1 MGACTPRT
9 KRKKKKKRRI
19 VLLFKKLEFRERRRE
34 DLLLEVVVV
43 VVVIFHASY
52 TLSSFSS
59 TFNADSSLLFASR
72 KYSNQSK
79 DKKEQTK
86 EGNKNNKNFSL
97 KKRSSL
103 LQRAQHTHTRIL
115 KKTTTRKTI
124 YAFVERYN
132 KIIIIRMSG
141 IGMMDPAFFVGR
153 NELVLWVNTLLRM
166 KIQKVEQCA
175 SGAIYCQIMDAAHP
189 NIVPMHKVSFQARA
203 EHEYVQNYKVL
214 QTVFDKLKI
223 AKNIEVEKLC
233 KARPLDN
240 LEFLQWMKRYFDV
253 TVGEATDGYDP
264 VQRRM
269 ASKGGGGGGQNMN
282 SISSTS
288 SGSIAAGSKKHQTT
302 TAKRQPQT
310 RDIDSTLFASTT
322 TTTKHSNQNN
332 NDALAHTNNN
342 NNRKNNNAEVAAAAA
357 TAAMREDLASLRL
370 EVEKAE
376 REREFYFEKLQDIEF
391 ICQRPEFENEVLAKC
406 IEKILYFTEGKP
418 SVEDIILECGGK
430 PIVNLAAKKSAT
442 PRRQGGSVAR
452 VGDENAAPVTATTT
466 TASKAKTLP
475 TPSPTSLTSPLSAMN
490 TPPPMFDVNVAAK
503 LSAMKISTSKSS
515 K

>member
-1 MGACTPRT
+1 
-9 KRKKKKKRRI
+9 
-19 VLLFKKLEFRERRRE
+19 
-34 DLLLEVVVV
+34 
-43 VVVIFHASY
+43 
-52 TLSSFSS
+52 
-59 TFNADSSLLFASR
+59 
-72 KYSNQSK
+72 
-79 DKKEQTK
+79 
-86 EGNKNNKNFSL
+86 
-97 KKRSSL
+97 
-103 LQRAQHTHTRIL
+103 
-115 KKTTTRKTI
+115 
-124 YAFVERYN
+124 
-132 KIIIIRMSG
+132 
-141 IGMMDPAFFVGR
+141 MMDPAFFVGR

-322 TTTKHSNQNN
+322 TT
-332 NDALAHTNNN
+332 
-342 NNRKNNNAEVAAAAA
+342 
-357 TAAMREDLASLRL
+357 
-370 EVEKAE
+370 
-376 REREFYFEKLQDIEF
+376 I
-391 ICQRPEFENEVLAKC
+391 
-406 IEKILYFTEGKP
+406 
-418 SVEDIILECGGK
+418 
-430 PIVNLAAKKSAT
+430 
-442 PRRQGGSVAR
+442 
-452 VGDENAAPVTATTT
+452 
-466 TASKAKTLP
+466 
-475 TPSPTSLTSPLSAMN
+475 
-490 TPPPMFDVNVAAK
+490 
-503 LSAMKISTSKSS
+503 
-515 K
+515 

>member
-1 MGACTPRT
+1 MIEVFFLSAFFPLQHSALLFLKT
-9 KRKKKKKRRI
+9 KKKEGKHATHSSSSSI
-19 VLLFKKLEFRERRRE
+19 
-34 DLLLEVVVV
+34 LLLLQNSLTRAPRR
-43 VVVIFHASY
+43 HAG
-52 TLSSFSS
+52 TQARRHAG
-59 TFNADSSLLFASR
+59 TTAS
-72 KYSNQSK
+72 
-79 DKKEQTK
+79 
-86 EGNKNNKNFSL
+86 
-97 KKRSSL
+97 
-103 LQRAQHTHTRIL
+103 
-115 KKTTTRKTI
+115 TTTTK
-124 YAFVERYN
+124 
-132 KIIIIRMSG
+132 KMSG

-322 TTTKHSNQNN
+322 TTTTKHSNQNN

-342 NNRKNNNAEVAAAAA
+342 NNRKNNNTEVAAAAA

-406 IEKILYFTEGKP
+406 IEKILYLTEGKP
-418 SVEDIILECGGK
+418 SVEDIIIECGGK
-430 PIVNLAAKKSAT
+430 PIAAATKSVGGGTAT
-442 PRRQGGSVAR
+442 P
-452 VGDENAAPVTATTT
+452 VGDENTAPVTITSSR
-466 TASKAKTLP
+466 TASKAKTCP
-475 TPSPTSLTSPLSAMN
+475 TPSSTSAASPLSAMN

-503 LSAMKISTSKSS
+503 LSAMKISESEGSK
-515 K
+515 

>member
-1 MGACTPRT
+1 LPLCLDFVTQIAKTRERLERGERGIIRISKHTRT
-9 KRKKKKKRRI
+9 KP
-19 VLLFKKLEFRERRRE
+19 FFS
-34 DLLLEVVVV
+34 LLLS
-43 VVVIFHASY
+43 IS
-52 TLSSFSS
+52 
-59 TFNADSSLLFASR
+59 SR
-72 KYSNQSK
+72 KQNETKQE
-79 DKKEQTK
+79 KEEEEELCHHHHHHHHHHQ
-86 EGNKNNKNFSL
+86 
-97 KKRSSL
+97 
-103 LQRAQHTHTRIL
+103 
-115 KKTTTRKTI
+115 
-124 YAFVERYN
+124 
-132 KIIIIRMSG
+132 MSG

-269 ASKGGGGGGQNMN
+269 ASKGGGQNMGAL
-282 SISSTS
+282 SSTSTS
-288 SGSIAAGSKKHQTT
+288 SGSIAAGSKKQQ
-302 TAKRQPQT
+302 TAKRNQQT
-310 RDIDSTLFASTT
+310 RDSDSTLFASTT
-322 TTTKHSNQNN
+322 TATTTKQSNQNN
-332 NDALAHTNNN
+332 NDGLAHAT
-342 NNRKNNNAEVAAAAA
+342 NNRKNNAEVAAAAS
-357 TAAMREDLASLRL
+357 MREDLASLRL

-418 SVEDIILECGGK
+418 SVEDIITECGGK
-430 PIVNLAAKKSAT
+430 PIVKRVS
-442 PRRQGGSVAR
+442 Q
-452 VGDENAAPVTATTT
+452 VGDENTAPATATTT
-466 TASKAKTLP
+466 TASKSKTLP
-475 TPSPTSLTSPLSAMN
+475 IPSPTSSTSPLSAMN

-503 LSAMKISTSKSS
+503 LSAMKISKQSSFSK
-515 K
+515 